1 VHRYSFPCPE
11 IAVRGAL
18 DLHRTAHGIRP
29 RRLPAWTRSQLPVPP
44 LEPLMEFDVAATAGV
59 RLAFDTAS
67 TWIELQAHFTRLEL
81 EWSGAVDAAIDLVID
96 GTLFSRQQIIGGD
109 LVTLRTDGSSRA
121 TAGEGVT
128 VRFEGLPAGGKT
140 CELWLPQTTGTELVG
155 MAAELPLTRAAA
167 VVAVRWVHYGSSIS
181 HCLEAV
187 GPTST
192 WPAVAASLA
201 GVDCTNLGLAGN
213 AVLDPYVARVIRDLP
228 SDVVSLK
235 LGVNVVGGAHMSPRA
250 FLAAVHGYLDT
261 IRDGHPTIPIVLLS
275 PIHCPVLELNP
286 AGIPLTIVGI
296 RSDLR
301 ELVGARDDPALFYL
315 DGRDLLGTAEAHLMP
330 DGVHPN
336 TEGYRLMGERFARLV
351 FDDASPIFPACAHP

>member
-18 DLHRTAHGIRP
+18 DLHRTAYGIRP

-59 RLAFDTAS
+59 RLVFDTAS
-67 TWIELQAHFTRLEL
+67 TWIELQAHFTRIEL
-81 EWSGAVDAAIDLVID
+81 EWLGAVDAAIDLVID
-96 GTLFSRQQIIGGD
+96 GILFSRQQINGGD
-109 LVTLRTDGSSRA
+109 LVTLRTDGSSQS

-128 VRFEGLPAGGKT
+128 VRVEGLPAGAKT
-140 CELWLPQTTGTELVG
+140 CEVWLPQTTGTELVG
-155 MAAELPLTRAAA
+155 LAAELPLTRAAS

-201 GVDCTNLGLAGN
+201 GVDCTNLGFAGN
-213 AVLDPYVARVIRDLP
+213 AVLDPYVARAIRDMP
-228 SDVVSLK
+228 ADIVSLK
-235 LGVNVVGGAHMSPRA
+235 VGVNVVGGAHMSPRA

-275 PIHCPVLELNP
+275 PIHCPVLEPNP
-286 AGIPLTIVGI
+286 AGIPLTIAGI

-301 ELVGARDDPALFYL
+301 DLVGTRDDPTLFYL
-315 DGRDLLGTAEAHLMP
+315 DGRELLGAADAHLMP

-351 FDDASPIFPACAHP
+351 LDDASPIFPAGAHP